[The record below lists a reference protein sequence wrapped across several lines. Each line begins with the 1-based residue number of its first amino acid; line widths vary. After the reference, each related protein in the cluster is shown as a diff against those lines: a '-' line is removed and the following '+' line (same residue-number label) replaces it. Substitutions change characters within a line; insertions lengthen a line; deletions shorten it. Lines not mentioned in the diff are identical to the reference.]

1 MAQTTGGISQGVF
14 TAEVSTDGS
23 SWTNISGQATQVNV
37 SGGDQIVGAQNTAE
51 GSAPVVTYSN
61 KTEPLTVEVNI
72 LYTETT
78 GEAFRVV
85 KARFDGVDKSI
96 FFRYTPKGNTTGNK
110 RYTATNDANTAVAC
124 PIVSCLPPTLDAGS
138 GDPAMA
144 SFTLSVP
151 KLFES
156 AVP

>member
-1 MAQTTGGISQGVF
+1 MAQTTGGLSQGVF
-14 TAEVSTDGS
+14 VVEVSLDGS
-23 SWTNISGQATQVNV
+23 AWTNISGQATQVTP
-37 SGGDQIVGAQNTAE
+37 SGGDHIVGAQNTAE

-61 KTEPLTVEVNI
+61 KTEPLSIEVNI
-72 LYTETT
+72 LYTEVT

-85 KARFDGVDKSI
+85 KARFDGADKSI
-96 FFRYTPKGNTTGNK
+96 FFRYAPKGNTTGNR
-110 RYTATNDANTAVAC
+110 RYTATNDANTAVLC

-156 AVP
+156 VIP

>member
-14 TAEVSTDGS
+14 TVEVSTDGS
-23 SWTNISGQATQVNV
+23 AWTDISGQATTVNL

-51 GSAPVVTYSN
+51 GSAPVVTNSN
-61 KTEPLTVEVNI
+61 KLEALTVEVNF
-72 LYTETT
+72 LYTETS

-85 KARFDGVDKSI
+85 KVRFDGTDKTI
-96 FFRYTPKGNTTGNK
+96 FFRYTPKGNVTANK
-110 RYTATNDANTAVAC
+110 RYTATNDANTAVKV
-124 PIVSCLPPTLDAGS
+124 PIVSCLPPSTDAGS

-144 SFTLSVP
+144 AFTLSVP